1 MNELLETKKLDK
13 VLLLKFLKN
22 SSSIK
27 LERFE
32 LFKPKLSKLIS
43 KLKLKLEKFIFTE
56 LNMGSNSKF
65 TSSMK
70 LEFDE
75 M

>member
-1 MNELLETKKLDK
+1 M
-13 VLLLKFLKN
+13 
-22 SSSIK
+22 
-27 LERFE
+27 
-32 LFKPKLSKLIS
+32 FKPKLSKLIS

-56 LNMGSNSKF
+56 LNMCSNSKF